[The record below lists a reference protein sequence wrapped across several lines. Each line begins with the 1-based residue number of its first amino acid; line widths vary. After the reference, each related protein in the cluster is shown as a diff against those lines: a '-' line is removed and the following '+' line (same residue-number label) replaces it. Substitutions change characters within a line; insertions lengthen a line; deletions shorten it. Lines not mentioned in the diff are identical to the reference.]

1 MSNILNT
8 KLLLI
13 VIGLLGAITS
23 YLAYQHHSE
32 LTREKQAQEFR
43 RPMRQDEK
51 DAQPTGWA
59 DALKKR

>member
-1 MSNILNT
+1 MTDMLHM

-13 VIGLLGAITS
+13 VIVLLGAITS
-23 YLAYQHHSE
+23 YLAYQHHTE